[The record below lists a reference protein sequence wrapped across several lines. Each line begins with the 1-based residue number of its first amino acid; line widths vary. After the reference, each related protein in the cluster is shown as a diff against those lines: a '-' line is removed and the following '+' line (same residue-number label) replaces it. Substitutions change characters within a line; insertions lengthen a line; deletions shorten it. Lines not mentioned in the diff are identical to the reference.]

1 MKNTSLKQSLPA
13 LIAVTG
19 GALAAGAASAEAA
32 QSAVRPSTATN
43 ETALETRISNV
54 QDKLNGKPGVTFAE
68 RSMETPEGL
77 QTFWWGN
84 WHNGGFGPGAW
95 HNWGNGGWH
104 NWGNGWGNGGWHN
117 WHNWGNF

>member
-13 LIAVTG
+13 MIAVTG

-32 QSAVRPSTATN
+32 QSATRPTAATN
-43 ETALETRISNV
+43 ETTLEARISNV

-68 RSMETPEGL
+68 RSMETPRDSRPS
-77 QTFWWGN
+77 
-84 WHNGGFGPGAW
+84 GGATGTMVASARRLAQLGQWRLA
-95 HNWGNGGWH
+95 